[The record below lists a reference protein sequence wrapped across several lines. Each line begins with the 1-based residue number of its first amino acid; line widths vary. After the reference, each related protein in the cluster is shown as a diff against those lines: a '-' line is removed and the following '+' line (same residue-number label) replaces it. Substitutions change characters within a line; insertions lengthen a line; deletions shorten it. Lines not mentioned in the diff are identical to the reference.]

1 MVDAARPGM
10 GAGDS
15 RDLGTAGPTSRGAKI
30 FLPTPQTAR
39 NAAGRETFGNS
50 SHGERAK
57 QRQFWSPVNT
67 GVRMTSFLRKP
78 EAILWILSISQAAAM
93 LAFNVVLR
101 AAVS

>member
-1 MVDAARPGM
+1 M
-10 GAGDS
+10 GAADR
-15 RDLGTAGPTSRGAKI
+15 RDLGTARPTSRGAKI
-30 FLPTPQTAR
+30 SFPALWTAG
-39 NAAGRETFGNS
+39 NAAVRETFGNS

-57 QRQFWSPVNT
+57 QRQFWSPVNA

-78 EAILWILSISQAAAM
+78 EALLWILSISQAAAM